1 MPSLP
6 RYARSTPI
14 HPPHGTARGRGPGGL
29 LAMVLAAALTGCT
42 AGPAASG
49 GEAGDAAA
57 APTASPTEIPE
68 LVPVDYDAPRDLTG
82 TEELMLYEPGPF
94 AGDAFDEDAVVD
106 AVLAMQ
112 PETTDEWRRAILGQ
126 IHGDYAEALSGTV
139 EFRYAIDDPDA
150 GPGQEPAEGAAV
162 GVNHFALV
170 LDASGSMAEPSG
182 DGTRMDEAK
191 AALRRF
197 VAQLPEDST
206 VSLRVYGGA
215 GDATAGGKR
224 ESCASSD
231 VVYDDEADEARFTD
245 ALDDVGPAGWTPLA
259 RAVRAAADD
268 VPDDATDALV
278 YVVTDGLETCGG
290 DPVAAARDL
299 ADGGVEPIVNV
310 IGFQVG
316 NADHEGLRAI
326 ADAGGGSYT
335 DASTG
340 TELERYLDEE
350 YSRMMDAWDA
360 WKRAELDRIDAAGR
374 AHMAEAEEN
383 GRALMDAAEAEGR
396 AGMDVARELG
406 DRGALD
412 PRTESAVWQYF
423 YDRKNELWGYG
434 YDTKAANWG
443 DAYREKVR
451 DWGEAYGTAT
461 SKWSEFYGKRSGR
474 DSSSP

>member
-6 RYARSTPI
+6 RFACSTPV
-14 HPPHGTARGRGPGGL
+14 HRPHGTARGRRRAGP
-29 LAMVLAAALTGCT
+29 LAVVLAVALAGCT

-49 GEAGDAAA
+49 DEADDAAA
-57 APTASPTEIPE
+57 APTASPPGIPE

-106 AVLAMQ
+106 AVLAME
-112 PETTDEWRRAILGQ
+112 PETTDEWQRAILGQ
-126 IHGDYAEALSGTV
+126 VHGDYAEALSGTV
-139 EFRYAIDDPDA
+139 EFRYAIDGPEA
-150 GPGQEPAEGAAV
+150 GPDEEPAEDSAV

-197 VAQLPEDST
+197 VARLPEDST
-206 VSLRVYGGA
+206 VSLRVYGDA
-215 GDATAGGKR
+215 GDATAGGRR
-224 ESCASSD
+224 ESCASSE
-231 VVYDDEADEARFTD
+231 VVYDGEADETGFAD

-259 RAVRAAADD
+259 RAVRASADD

-299 ADGGVEPIVNV
+299 ADGRVEPIVNV
-310 IGFQVG
+310 IGFQVAG
-316 NADHEGLRAI
+316 ADHEGLRAI

-340 TELERYLDEE
+340 TDLERYLDEE

-396 AGMDVARELG
+396 AGMNVARELG
-406 DRGALD
+406 NRGTLD
-412 PRTESAVWQYF
+412 PGTEDAVWQYF
-423 YDRKNELWGYG
+423 YDRKNELWTYG
-434 YDTKAANWG
+434 YDTKVANWG

-451 DWGEAYGTAT
+451 NWGEAYRTAT
-461 SKWSEFYGKRSGR
+461 SKWSEFYRKKYEN
-474 DSSSP
+474 